1 VPEKALCFYCF
12 TQMNMSVF
20 KHELKSSFTFINL
33 GGQLI
38 MANIK
43 LHDLS
48 PAGSE
53 LFQDSESF
61 LNELNA
67 EELNNINGGL
77 LGITLTITV
86 TITITITL

>member
-1 VPEKALCFYCF
+1 
-12 TQMNMSVF
+12 
-20 KHELKSSFTFINL
+20 
-33 GGQLI
+33 

-67 EELNNINGGL
+67 DELNNVNGGL
-77 LGITLTITV
+77 FGITLTI
-86 TITITITL
+86 TITITITLTL

>member
-1 VPEKALCFYCF
+1 
-12 TQMNMSVF
+12 
-20 KHELKSSFTFINL
+20 
-33 GGQLI
+33 

-61 LNELNA
+61 LNELNT
-67 EELNNINGGL
+67 EELNNVNGGL
-77 LGITLTITV
+77 FGITI
-86 TITITITL
+86 TITITITLTITL